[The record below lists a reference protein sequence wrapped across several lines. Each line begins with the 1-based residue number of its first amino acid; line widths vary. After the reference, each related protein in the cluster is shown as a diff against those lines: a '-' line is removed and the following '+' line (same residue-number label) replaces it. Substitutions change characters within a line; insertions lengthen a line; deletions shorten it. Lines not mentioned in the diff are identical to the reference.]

1 MDEDGQKLF
10 EAQATIDVEIKDP
23 TKPASINQ
31 IINLQL
37 MEFRKEGD
45 YSFNILV
52 NNELKRSVLL
62 TVSLLS

>member
-1 MDEDGQKLF
+1 
-10 EAQATIDVEIKDP
+10 
-23 TKPASINQ
+23 
-31 IINLQL
+31 